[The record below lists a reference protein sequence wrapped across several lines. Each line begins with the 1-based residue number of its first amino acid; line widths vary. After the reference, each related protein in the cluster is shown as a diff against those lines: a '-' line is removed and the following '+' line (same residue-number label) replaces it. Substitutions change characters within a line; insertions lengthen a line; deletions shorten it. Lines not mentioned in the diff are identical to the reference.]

1 MSCGL
6 CIRPGAP
13 HLPGLRGPLG
23 SRGSPPDIHPGYA
36 RLGSM
41 LSAFC
46 PSGRPPPRPPR
57 PWDPLGPGV
66 VSLRPPRLH
75 SSGECAVGLTSGWVG
90 LPRASLWRASL
101 HISLVSSC
109 GWTQGLWVE
118 PARRWVPSPFLC
130 PGVGETASFIDC
142 KQARGQGHG
151 LGSSE
156 RRCWTIFPAFS
167 AGLWHPCLVS
177 GTAASV
183 GETRGPHR
191 FM

>member
-1 MSCGL
+1 MGSASV
-6 CIRPGAP
+6 RAP
-13 HLPGLRGPLG
+13 PTSLDFG
-23 SRGSPPDIHPGYA
+23 D
-36 RLGSM
+36 
-41 LSAFC
+41 
-46 PSGRPPPRPPR
+46 PSGPGVHPPTSTQATLVWGACCQLSVLLGAPPRPPR
-57 PWDPLGPGV
+57 PWDLLGPGV
-66 VSLRPPRLH
+66 VSPRPPRLH